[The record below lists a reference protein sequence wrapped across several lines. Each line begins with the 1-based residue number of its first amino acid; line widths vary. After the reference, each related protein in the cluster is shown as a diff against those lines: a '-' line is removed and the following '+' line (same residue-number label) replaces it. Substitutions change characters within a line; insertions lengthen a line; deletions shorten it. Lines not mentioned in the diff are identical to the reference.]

1 MMPEIERAL
10 EGGGHRLTAQRR
22 LVVRELE
29 RSRRPLSAEQL
40 RDRIRRGYPQVNLS
54 TVYGTLKLLKRVG
67 VAHRKSFG
75 KCGSRYEL
83 RAGKPRHHA
92 LCLSCGAVIECHEFL
107 PDLANKW
114 CFSLLDYLALRLER
128 EMGFFADSY
137 ELTLHGYCAAH
148 EPTAARQAA
157 PTSSPTKV
165 AKSQCRRRIAAYPMA
180 GRRHHMNS
188 LIIFLDRSK
197 NQLRGGE

>member
-10 EGGGHRLTAQRR
+10 KGGGYLLTAQRR

-40 RDRIRRGYPQVNLS
+40 RDRIRRVYPQVNLS
-54 TVYGTLKLLKRVG
+54 TVYGTLKLLKRVS
-67 VAHRKSFG
+67 VAYRKSFG

-83 RAGKPRHHA
+83 CAGKSRHHA
-92 LCLSCGAVIECHEFL
+92 LCLSCGAVIEFRE
-107 PDLANKW
+107 
-114 CFSLLDYLALRLER
+114 SLLDYLALRLER
-128 EMGFFADSY
+128 EMSFFADSH

-148 EPTAARQAA
+148 EPPATRQAA

-165 AKSQCRRRIAAYPMA
+165 AKSHRRRRIAGHPTA
-180 GRRHHMNS
+180 GRRHSMNS
-188 LIIFLDRSK
+188 LIIFLDISK
-197 NQLRGGE
+197 NPPRGGE